1 MKRMCEDAGIYW
13 GNDAVIYEGN
23 DKRPTMEEFDDGIG
37 DEIGQGWTN
46 QSLFRGNCNVKDN

>member
-13 GNDAVIYEGN
+13 GNDAVIYERN
-23 DKRPTMEEFDDGIG
+23 DKRLMMEEFNDEIG

-46 QSLFRGNCNVKDN
+46 QSLFRGNWNVKDN